1 MSGYSDDRQLLWHG
15 THWRTSNFT
24 LRSLSTAWMS
34 DSWVWSPMSPAMPVI
49 CFWACCC
56 RLTAVLI
63 ECQPIFF
70 SGNFPL
76 SMKWALLR
84 PTHGCFRA
92 AIAVLRTPVLVAGQE
107 WIASRLITQN
117 QQRGV
122 VRPTDTQ
129 FVVGAGRWLSEQDLV
144 FDFILIAC
152 RFPPPRQKSFKAF
165 CRCDESVNFNH
176 PSMHCRALPPSDEF

>member
-1 MSGYSDDRQLLWHG
+1 LHAEIALDGLGVRQLGMVAHVAGDAGDLFLG
-15 THWRTSNFT
+15 M
-24 LRSLSTAWMS
+24 LLPP
-34 DSWVWSPMSPAMPVI
+34 DSSAHRVPADI
-49 CFWACCC
+49 
-56 RLTAVLI
+56 
-63 ECQPIFF
+63 F

-129 FVVGAGRWLSEQDLV
+129 FVVGAGRLLSEQDLV
-144 FDFILIAC
+144 FGVVLIAC
-152 RFPPPRQKSFKAF
+152 RFPPPRQKSFKTL

-176 PSMHCRALPPSDEF
+176 PSMHCRARPPSYEFSTTASRRFS